1 MARGWRGQGGQAS
14 VEWVAVVALVATL
27 LGLGAALAQAGFV
40 GRRVSREVARAICP
54 VAHGDCRRDQEPCAV
69 ASSSDA
75 HGWSASI
82 AIVRLGRNRL
92 AIVERRSDG
101 TWAVT
106 LEGAWKGGVGASG
119 GTHAKVDLGGLDFTA
134 GAEVTASLLARLGDG
149 RTWVVGSEAQAQAV
163 IAAGGLDRPADVT
176 YSDRAWLS
184 ALGVAIGTEAFDGGA
199 SAT

>member
-40 GRRVSREVARAICP
+40 GRRVSREVARAICV

-75 HGWSASI
+75 NGWSASI
-82 AIVRLGRNRL
+82 AIVRLGRDRL

-119 GTHAKVDLGGLDFTA
+119 GTHAKGDLGGPGLPP
-134 GAEVTASLLARLGDG
+134 GAEAEAPLLARPGG
-149 RTWVVGSEAQAQAV
+149 RRP
-163 IAAGGLDRPADVT
+163 GG
-176 YSDRAWLS
+176 
-184 ALGVAIGTEAFDGGA
+184 GGA
-199 SAT
+199 